1 MRAGRAMSVL
11 VIFFLFGAL
20 VLYASGGSGEKTT
33 TMSPQK
39 AITIDILSTGPPQQ
53 PAVEDVVGP
62 VLKEK
67 TGVTPNLVPH
77 PVIEGAT
84 SGMLVQALIAAN
96 NLPHIIGQHYIP
108 PQFESQKILHDQG
121 LLWSMDEATLR
132 KYMPNFSKRM
142 DQWGDMKTYLE
153 QTKTFNGTQYVLG
166 HSFDVKVLPKFKTTY
181 GNERSY
187 TLNAGSADN
196 YLLGFRD
203 DILKKIYP
211 NARTHKEQEQWF
223 VDKWNP
229 SKPLDPNPYSDIPL
243 KNNEDLYNYLKQAKA
258 IIDRDNLKDGAGRDK
273 MIPAQINSNQH
284 PQSIAYAGP
293 TFFGV
298 VWIEPQMYRDAGKS
312 TYNWSAPSFKAAL
325 KWYNKLFNEGLL
337 DPELFIKP
345 DVQLGEEYTRGRFAV
360 FSNWSNFKPARD
372 YATQNNLPYSYRA
385 WGFLPLT
392 LKNGEY
398 DQTNVPVSY
407 FSHFTS
413 LMVTKT
419 VKEAD
424 LPQVLNWLD
433 YHFTEE
439 FDVLTAWGPSSFWT
453 GTGKDRRF
461 KPEYKALEDFQA
473 YGIVGAPGT
482 KDGYYYGITAY
493 SAVAV
498 DAKAYDYASWPLS
511 HFFGAWPEAPQYVY
525 PVQKKAGSDTDQIL
539 RVYTRAADTAP
550 RTNYYPQT
558 GWSFND
564 LNSLPY
570 TAKLLYAWF
579 GAQAVSD
586 GISAVV
592 RGTPADFEK
601 NWNDTYMKYFR
612 ENEYDKLDAEYN
624 AKWKEIYDKY
634 VKQYW
639 K

>member
-1 MRAGRAMSVL
+1 MFVL
-11 VIFFLFGAL
+11 VIFFLVGAL
-20 VLYASGGSGEKTT
+20 VLYASGGSGETT
-33 TMSPQK
+33 TTTTPKK
-39 AITIDILSTGPPQQ
+39 AITIDILSSGPPQQ

-62 VLKEK
+62 VMKER

-77 PVIEGAT
+77 PAIEGAT

-108 PQFESQKILHDQG
+108 PQFESQKILHDAG
-121 LLWSMDEATLR
+121 LLWSLDEATLR
-132 KYMPNFSKRM
+132 KYMPIFSKRM
-142 DQWGDMKTYLE
+142 DEWGDMKTYLE
-153 QTKTFNGTQYVLG
+153 QTKTIDGTQYVLG
-166 HSFDVKVLPKFKTTY
+166 HDFDLKVLPKFKATY
-181 GNERSY
+181 ANDSVY
-187 TLNAGSADN
+187 KVNARSADN

-211 NARTHKEQEQWF
+211 AARTHKEQQQWYL
-223 VDKWNP
+223 DKYNP
-229 SKPLDPNPYSDIPL
+229 AKPLDPSPYSDIPL
-243 KNNEDLYNYLKQAKA
+243 KNNEELYGYLKQAKA

-273 MIPAQINSNQH
+273 MIAAQINSNAH
-284 PQSIAYAGP
+284 AQSIAYSGP
-293 TFFGV
+293 TFFGT

-325 KWYNKLFNEGLL
+325 KWYNKLFNEGLI

-345 DVQLGEEYTRGRFAV
+345 DVQLQEEYTRGRFAV
-360 FSNWSNFKPARD
+360 FSNWSNFLPARD
-372 YATQNNLPYSYRA
+372 FAKTNNLPYSYRA

-398 DQTNVPVSY
+398 DQTNVPVSF

-424 LPQVLNWLD
+424 LAQVLGWLD
-433 YHFTEE
+433 FHFGEE
-439 FDVLTAWGPSSFWT
+439 FDTLTSWGPPSFYT

-461 KPEYKALEDFQA
+461 KPEYKALESFQA
-473 YGIVGAPGT
+473 YGIVGKPGE
-482 KDGYYYGITAY
+482 KDGYYYNVHAN
-493 SAVAV
+493 SAVTIDGKA
-498 DAKAYDYASWPLS
+498 DDWSGYRLAK
-511 HFFGAWPEAPQYVY
+511 FFSAWPGAPRWVY
-525 PVQKKAGSDTDQIL
+525 PAQKTPDSDFDTIIRYD
-539 RVYTRAADTAP
+539 TASADTAA

-558 GWSFND
+558 GWSFGD
-564 LNSLPY
+564 INSLPY

-592 RGTPADFEK
+592 RGSPADFEK

-612 ENEYDKLDAEYN
+612 ENEYDKMDAEYN
-624 AKWKEIYDKY
+624 AKWKDIFDKY